1 MRRTAAFACGSC
13 GAVAPRWSG
22 RCGACGEWNALTEVA
37 PPARDRPSS
46 RPGEPAAPLA
56 SVDPAAA
63 RPFRTGVDE
72 VDRVLAGGLTPGS
85 VTLLFGEPGV
95 GKSTL
100 LLQVLASVARRDG
113 VLLVSA
119 EESVAQVRARA
130 DRLGELP
137 DRLLALDG
145 PDLDAALDA
154 AEASEP
160 RVMVVDSVQTIASSS
175 VAGTP
180 GSLTQVRGCA
190 ERLGE
195 LARRAGVAVVL
206 VGHVTKEG
214 DPAGPRALEH
224 VVDTVLSFEGD
235 RHHSLRVLRALKHR
249 FGPTGEI
256 GLFEMGDG
264 GLRDVD
270 EPGRLLL
277 GDRRAEVPGSAVT
290 ALLEGRR
297 PLLAEVQALAVR
309 SFSGVPPKRNAQGL
323 DGRRLAVVLA
333 VLERRAGR
341 RLSGVEVFT
350 SLAGGLHTS
359 EPATDLPVALAVASA
374 VESVALPPNLVSF
387 GEIGLAGE
395 LRQVAG
401 AERRLAE
408 ASRLGFTRA
417 LVPAATAD
425 GPAGITLVRA
435 RSVAEALVAMRQR
448 GPRDP
453 AGGGV
458 PLDTMPP
465 WSTTG
470 ASH

>member
-1 MRRTAAFACGSC
+1 MQRAPAFECRSC
-13 GAVAPRWSG
+13 GASAPRWSG
-22 RCGACGEWNALTEVA
+22 RCGACGDWNSLTEA
-37 PPARDRPSS
+37 AHPTQGRGSPPAS
-46 RPGEPAAPLA
+46 PAAPLS
-56 SVDPAAA
+56 SVDPTAA
-63 RPFRTGVDE
+63 RPFRTGIGE
-72 VDRVLAGGLTPGS
+72 VDRVLAGGITPGS
-85 VTLLFGEPGV
+85 VTLVFGEPGV

-100 LLQVLASVARRDG
+100 LLQVLVSVAGRG
-113 VLLVSA
+113 ATALLVSA
-119 EESVAQVRARA
+119 EESLSQVRARA
-130 DRLGELP
+130 DRLGALP
-137 DRLLALDG
+137 AQLLALDG
-145 PDLDAALDA
+145 TDLDAALA
-154 AEASEP
+154 VAQASQP
-160 RVMVVDSVQTIASSS
+160 KVMVVDSVQSVSSPS
-175 VAGTP
+175 VAGAP
-180 GSLTQVRGCA
+180 GSPAQVRGCA
-190 ERLGE
+190 ERLAE
-195 LARRAGVAVVL
+195 TARRLGVAVVV

-256 GLFEMGDG
+256 GLFEMGDA

-323 DGRRLAVVLA
+323 DGRRLAVLLA
-333 VLERRAGR
+333 VLERRADL
-341 RLSGVEVFT
+341 RLAGVEVFT
-350 SLAGGLHTS
+350 SLAGGLHTT

-374 VESVALPPNLVSF
+374 LESVALPPNLVSF

-395 LRQVAG
+395 LRQVTG
-401 AERRLAE
+401 AQRRLGE

-417 LVPAATAD
+417 LVPAATVE
-425 GPAGITLVRA
+425 GPPGITLVRV
-435 RSVAEALVAMRQR
+435 RSVAEALTAMHQR
-448 GPRDP
+448 PSRAAAVD
-453 AGGGV
+453 GV